1 MPLWTPKVASQP
13 LKMALKRPKMAQSG
27 AQDWSKN
34 HQKHKG
40 KPTFLQNSR
49 VWPTS
54 LALGSLFGFNM
65 ASETCSVPPKMT

>member
-13 LKMALKRPKMAQSG
+13 LRMALEGPKMAQSG

-34 HQKHKG
+34 HQKPKG

-49 VWPTS
+49 VWPTN
-54 LALGSLFGFNM
+54 LALGNPFGFNK
-65 ASETCSVPPKMT
+65 APETCSVPPEMA